1 MDEVR
6 TSQYRNAILNNK
18 LDFQGKIVMDV
29 GAGSG
34 ILSLFAALVSL
45 FLSVLQP
52 FPRALLKP
60 APRTREHNFAAVQRA
75 RKKKVMATN
84 ANAAGAS
91 AAIVNAAGGPRSL
104 TTPAGDLVEI
114 IPLGAGQEVGRSC
127 VVLKYQ
133 CV

>member
-1 MDEVR
+1 
-6 TSQYRNAILNNK
+6 
-18 LDFQGKIVMDV
+18 
-29 GAGSG
+29 
-34 ILSLFAALVSL
+34 
-45 FLSVLQP
+45 
-52 FPRALLKP
+52 
-60 APRTREHNFAAVQRA
+60 
-75 RKKKVMATN
+75 MATN

-133 CV
+133 CVSWDLFGREER

>member
-1 MDEVR
+1 
-6 TSQYRNAILNNK
+6 
-18 LDFQGKIVMDV
+18 
-29 GAGSG
+29 
-34 ILSLFAALVSL
+34 
-45 FLSVLQP
+45 
-52 FPRALLKP
+52 
-60 APRTREHNFAAVQRA
+60 
-75 RKKKVMATN
+75 MATN